1 MPSKRGYQTM
11 IPDFDQRGLLPPGE
25 YSVTFQPY
33 GKTDMIR
40 TDAEYKRALEKL
52 KQDACYVEQQRS
64 RLQEMGLSTDEEAY
78 ALQPALSFTAQ
89 LKEEIETY
97 ERMRRGDL
105 GPLFSFAH
113 IGRWLVGARIA
124 LDLTQ
129 QELAERLGVS
139 AAQVSRDERND
150 YHGITVERAQRILEA
165 LGVQFRAEAANPV
178 FAERDLGIEY
188 A

>member
-1 MPSKRGYQTM
+1 
-11 IPDFDQRGLLPPGE
+11 
-25 YSVTFQPY
+25 
-33 GKTDMIR
+33 MIR

-52 KQDACYVEQQRS
+52 KQDARYVEQQRS
-64 RLQEMGLSTDEEAY
+64 RLQEMDLSADEKAY

-89 LKEEIETY
+89 LKEEIEAY

-105 GPLFSFAH
+105 GTLFSFAY

-165 LGVQFRAEAANPV
+165 LGVRFRAEADPL
-178 FAERDLGIEY
+178 FADRDSGFEY

>member
-1 MPSKRGYQTM
+1 
-11 IPDFDQRGLLPPGE
+11 
-25 YSVTFQPY
+25 
-33 GKTDMIR
+33 MIR

-52 KQDACYVEQQRS
+52 KQDARYVEQQRS
-64 RLQEMGLSTDEEAY
+64 RLQEMDLSTDEEAY
-78 ALQPALSFTAQ
+78 ALQPVLSFTAQ

-129 QELAERLGVS
+129 QELAERIAVTRQTVNAIELGKYSPSLEIAFRIANVFGMPLEEVFQH
-139 AAQVSRDERND
+139 QVAKEADRDGR
-150 YHGITVERAQRILEA
+150 HW
-165 LGVQFRAEAANPV
+165 
-178 FAERDLGIEY
+178 
-188 A
+188 

>member
-1 MPSKRGYQTM
+1 
-11 IPDFDQRGLLPPGE
+11 
-25 YSVTFQPY
+25 
-33 GKTDMIR
+33 MIR

-52 KQDACYVEQQRS
+52 KQDARYVEQQRS
-64 RLQEMGLSTDEEAY
+64 RLQEMDLSADEKAY

-89 LKEEIETY
+89 LKEEIEAY

-139 AAQVSRDERND
+139 GAQVSRDERND

-165 LGVQFRAEAANPV
+165 LGVRFRAEADPV
-178 FAERDLGIEY
+178 FAARDSGFEY

>member
-1 MPSKRGYQTM
+1 
-11 IPDFDQRGLLPPGE
+11 
-25 YSVTFQPY
+25 
-33 GKTDMIR
+33 MIR
-40 TDAEYKRALEKL
+40 TDAEYKRALQKL
-52 KQDACYVEQQRS
+52 EEDARYLEEQRS
-64 RLQEMGLSTDEEAY
+64 RLQEMDLSTDEVEY
-78 ALQPALSFTAQ
+78 ALQPSISFTQQ
-89 LKEEIETY
+89 LKEEVEAY

-105 GPLFSFAH
+105 GPLFSLTQ

-124 LDLTQ
+124 LGLTQ

-165 LGVQFRAEAANPV
+165 LGVRFRAEATNPV
-178 FAERDLGIEY
+178 FADRDPGLEY